1 MEPEKDIF
9 EQWQSD
15 NESLPWITRKFDSI
29 RLWWKFEGSHIHY
42 NIIEGVKNVWYWLPV
57 IWKDRNWD
65 PGYIF
70 TILKHKLEA
79 QANCIGTRE
88 IHTRAK
94 RDAEIMMTC
103 TRLIDKVTDE
113 FYGMEYSDYHKTKH
127 WFEPADKEGYSTLE
141 SRQLYENFDYY
152 FDKYPLIYK
161 RVMNGEGV
169 FNREGREDDKH
180 IIAMNIAHINH
191 DRARKLLFKIM
202 EQTIE
207 GWWD

>member
-9 EQWQSD
+9 DKWRED
-15 NESLPWITRKFDSI
+15 KESQHWITKKFDSI
-29 RLWWKFEGSHIHY
+29 RLWWKFDGRYIHS
-42 NIIEGVKNVWYWLPV
+42 NIIEGVKNVWYWLPI

-65 PGYIF
+65 SSFIF
-70 TILKHKLEA
+70 TIIKHKLEA

-94 RDAEIMMTC
+94 RDAEVMITC

-113 FYGMEYSDYHKTKH
+113 YYGMEYMDYYKDKH
-127 WFEPADKEGYSTLE
+127 WFTSTEIDGYSKLNSKT
-141 SRQLYENFDYY
+141 LYENFDVY
-152 FDKYPLIYK
+152 FAKYPLIYK
-161 RVMNGEGV
+161 RVMNDEGV

-191 DRARKLLFKIM
+191 DRARKLLFKLM
-202 EQTIE
+202 EQNIE
-207 GWWD
+207 RWWD